1 MFPVLYDRRLKWNL
15 YLGHLNEEYLREI
28 LTTMGDRF
36 TDEEVRK
43 LTVAYI
49 HDDHCWVQ
57 YVQYHPMMCH
67 CTACTGNGFLLGS
80 FVNFVCLPRLIELL
94 AHFKFHSITC
104 HFDVHIVIIIDEIV
118 WSTYCCISGRWAIQ
132 RSPHKRIKVWLYRIH
147 SNTQT
152 WQKGGR
158 RMS

>member
-1 MFPVLYDRRLKWNL
+1 MKFIFRSLEWGVPERNPDYDGRPIHRWR
-15 YLGHLNEEYLREI
+15 G
-28 LTTMGDRF
+28 
-36 TDEEVRK
+36 RK
-43 LTVAYI
+43 INCSIYSWWPLLSTN
-49 HDDHCWVQ
+49 
-57 YVQYHPMMCH
+57 VQYHPMMCH
-67 CTACTGNGFLLGS
+67 CTVCTGNGFLLGS

-104 HFDVHIVIIIDEIV
+104 HFDVQIVIIIDEIV